1 MAQDTR
7 SQLRNETER
16 RRRAPPEPT
25 HVLAT
30 FDHGGQLGGD
40 TTHGPIELA
49 VEVTDPDGKL
59 ADWFDDNWW
68 TEVLQRWGDD
78 PVTLRMAP
86 TPQALLHPTVLHH
99 LEMLRRVTP
108 RWRIVGHAYV
118 GDVAS
123 DEAVATAAGSA
134 YHEIRFL
141 DRPRPGASASDR
153 ADCHLPLAELFGRIR
168 QAQIEMKA
176 TSPILVRL
184 PGDAAGPM
192 PTPPPSQCSGA
203 STTGPRF
210 ATAPDPN

>member
-99 LEMLRRVTP
+99 LEMLRRVAP

-153 ADCHLPLAELFGRIR
+153 ADWQLPLAELFGRIR
-168 QAQIEMKA
+168 QAQIEMNA
-176 TSPILVRL
+176 TAPILVRL
-184 PGDAAGPM
+184 PGEAAGPA
-192 PTPPPSQCSGA
+192 PTPPPTQCSGA